1 MNLRCHNNRIIMS
14 VLARLLL
21 TLRSRGPFGDEK
33 VDVLKRENTEYEE
46 TQMFTG
52 GTVERN

>member
-1 MNLRCHNNRIIMS
+1 MS

>member
-1 MNLRCHNNRIIMS
+1 MS

-46 TQMFTG
+46 TQIVADRDCDRDQQAG
-52 GTVERN
+52 